1 MKFES
6 FLKSIVKI
14 ENLPLPAETSQFKMS
29 PPYRADLI
37 KLQAQRIK
45 KSRKSAVMAL
55 FYPNQDGETH
65 LILILRKTYKGVH
78 SAQVGFPGGK
88 LEANETN
95 QQAALR
101 ETEEEIGV
109 KRDTITVLKEL
120 TQMYIPPSNF
130 YVKPFIGIVEN
141 TPKFIKQETE
151 VETLLEVKLNH
162 FLDDKTITTKM
173 VITPTGLKV
182 SVPAYSL
189 NNHLVWG
196 ATAMILSEVKDL
208 LKASFTS

>member
-29 PPYRADLI
+29 PPYRGDLI
-37 KLQAQRIK
+37 KQQAERIK
-45 KSRKSAVMAL
+45 KARKSAVMAL
-55 FYPNQDGETH
+55 FYPNSEGETY

-95 QQAALR
+95 KQAALR

-109 KRDTITVLKEL
+109 KQNTITVLKEL

-130 YVKPFIGIVEN
+130 YVKPFLGFVEN
-141 TPKFIKQETE
+141 TPEFIKQDTE
-151 VETLLEVKLNH
+151 VEDLLEIKLSD
-162 FLDDKTITTKM
+162 FLNEKIITTKI
-173 VITPTGLKV
+173 VTLANGLKV
-182 SVPAYSL
+182 SVPAYNL

-196 ATAMILSEVKDL
+196 ATAMMLSEVKDL
-208 LKASFTS
+208 LKATFK

>member
-37 KLQAQRIK
+37 QLQAKRIK
-45 KSRKSAVMAL
+45 SARKSAVIAL
-55 FYPNQDGETH
+55 FYPNLEGETYF
-65 LILILRKTYKGVH
+65 ILILRKTYKGVH

-88 LEANETN
+88 LEANETEE
-95 QQAALR
+95 QAALR

-109 KRDTITVLKEL
+109 KQDTITVLKAL

-130 YVKPFIGIVEN
+130 HVKPFLGIVKS
-141 TPKFIKQETE
+141 TPKFIKQEAE
-151 VETLLEVKLNH
+151 VEALLEVNIDNFLNNKA
-162 FLDDKTITTKM
+162 LTTKM
-173 VITPTGLKV
+173 VTTPNGLKV
-182 SVPAYSL
+182 SVPAYNL
-189 NNHLVWG
+189 NKHLVWG
-196 ATAMILSEVKDL
+196 ATAMMLSEVKDL
-208 LKASFTS
+208 LKSSFK

>member
-29 PPYRADLI
+29 PPFRADLV
-37 KLQAQRIK
+37 KLQAERIK
-45 KSRKSAVMAL
+45 KAKKSAVMAL
-55 FYPNQDGETH
+55 FYPNFEGETYF
-65 LILILRKTYKGVH
+65 ILILRKTYKGVH
-78 SAQVGFPGGK
+78 SAQIGFPGGK

-95 QQAALR
+95 MKAALR

-109 KRDTITVLKEL
+109 PQNTITVLKEL

-130 YVKPFIGIVEN
+130 YVTPFVGIVHS
-141 TPKFIKQETE
+141 TPEFVKEDAE
-151 VETLLEVKLNH
+151 VEALLEVKLTDLLN
-162 FLDDKTITTKM
+162 KKSITTKM
-173 VITPTGLKV
+173 VTTVNGLKV
-182 SVPAYSL
+182 SVPAYNL

-196 ATAMILSEVKDL
+196 ATAMMLSEVKDL
-208 LKASFTS
+208 LKASFK

>member
-37 KLQAQRIK
+37 KLQAKRIANA
-45 KSRKSAVMAL
+45 RQSAVMAL
-55 FYPNQDGETH
+55 FYPNAEGETY

-88 LEANETN
+88 LEANETSK
-95 QQAALR
+95 QAALR

-109 KRDTITVLKEL
+109 EQNAITVLKEL

-130 YVKPFIGIVEN
+130 YVKPFIGIVEK
-141 TPKFIKQETE
+141 TPEFVKQDTE
-151 VETLLEVKLNH
+151 VEELLEVKLND
-162 FLDDKTITTKM
+162 FLNDKRVTTKM
-173 VITPTGLKV
+173 VTIANGLKV

-196 ATAMILSEVKDL
+196 ATAMMLSEVKDL
-208 LKASFTS
+208 LKASFK

>member
-29 PPYRADLI
+29 PPFREDLI
-37 KLQAQRIK
+37 NLQTEKIK
-45 KSRKSAVMAL
+45 SARKSAVMAL
-55 FYPNQDGETH
+55 FYPNAEGETY
-65 LILILRKTYKGVH
+65 IVLILRKTYKGVH
-78 SAQVGFPGGK
+78 SAQIGFPGGK

-95 QQAALR
+95 LQAALR

-109 KRDTITVLKEL
+109 KQDTITVLKEL

-130 YVKPFIGIVEN
+130 YVKPFIGIVEK
-141 TPKFIKQETE
+141 TPKFSKQETE
-151 VETLLEVKLNH
+151 VEDILEVKLSD
-162 FLDDKTITTKM
+162 FLNDKIVTKKL
-173 VITPTGLKV
+173 VSLANGLKA
-182 SVPAYSL
+182 SVPAYNL

-196 ATAMILSEVKDL
+196 ATAMMLSEVKDL
-208 LKASFTS
+208 LKATFK

>member
-37 KLQAQRIK
+37 QLQAKRIK
-45 KSRKSAVMAL
+45 SARKSAVIAL
-55 FYPNQDGETH
+55 FYPNLEGETYF
-65 LILILRKTYKGVH
+65 ILILRKTYKGVH

-88 LEANETN
+88 LEANETEE
-95 QQAALR
+95 QAALR

-109 KRDTITVLKEL
+109 KQDTITVLKAL

-130 YVKPFIGIVEN
+130 YVKPFLGIVKS
-141 TPKFIKQETE
+141 TPKFIKQEAE
-151 VETLLEVKLNH
+151 VEALLEVNIDNFLNNKA
-162 FLDDKTITTKM
+162 LTTKM
-173 VITPTGLKV
+173 VTTPNGLKV
-182 SVPAYSL
+182 SVPAYNL
-189 NNHLVWG
+189 NKHLVWG
-196 ATAMILSEVKDL
+196 ATAMMLSEVKDL
-208 LKASFTS
+208 LKSSFK

>member
-37 KLQAQRIK
+37 KLQAERIK
-45 KSRKSAVMAL
+45 KARKSAVMAL
-55 FYPNQDGETH
+55 FYPNAEGETFF
-65 LILILRKTYKGVH
+65 ILILRKTYKGVH

-88 LEANETN
+88 LEPKETN
-95 QQAALR
+95 AQAALR

-109 KRDTITVLKEL
+109 KQDVIIILKAL

-130 YVKPFIGIVEN
+130 YVKPFLGIVKN
-141 TPKFIKQETE
+141 TPKFIKQDAE
-151 VETLLEVKLNH
+151 VEAILEVNLEDFLNDNT
-162 FLDDKTITTKM
+162 LTTKTIAA
-173 VITPTGLKV
+173 PNGLKV
-182 SVPAYSL
+182 RVPAYNL
-189 NNHLVWG
+189 NNNLVWG
-196 ATAMILSEVKDL
+196 ATAMMLSEVKDL
-208 LKASFTS
+208 LKASFK

>member
-37 KLQAQRIK
+37 KLQAKRIANA
-45 KSRKSAVMAL
+45 RKSAVMAL
-55 FYPNQDGETH
+55 FYPNAEGETY

-95 QQAALR
+95 KQAALR

-109 KRDTITVLKEL
+109 EQNTITVLKEL

-130 YVKPFIGIVEN
+130 YVKPFIGIVDK
-141 TPKFIKQETE
+141 TPEFIKQNTE
-151 VETLLEVKLNH
+151 VEALLEVKLSD
-162 FLDDKTITTKM
+162 FLDEKIITTKT
-173 VITPTGLKV
+173 VTLANGLKV
-182 SVPAYSL
+182 SVPAYRL

-196 ATAMILSEVKDL
+196 ATAMMLSEVKDL
-208 LKASFTS
+208 LKASFK